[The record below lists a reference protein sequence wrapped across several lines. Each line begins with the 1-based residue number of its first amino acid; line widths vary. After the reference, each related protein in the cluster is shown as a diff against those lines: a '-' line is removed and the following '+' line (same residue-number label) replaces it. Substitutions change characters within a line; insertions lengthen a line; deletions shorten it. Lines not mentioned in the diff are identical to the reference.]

1 MGEKRSVA
9 IVGPSLSGK
18 TTLLESL
25 LFVTGAISRKG
36 SVKEANTV
44 GDASPEAR
52 ARQTSVE
59 ISAASTDVDGVTF
72 TFLDCPGSVEFWGE
86 TRQALVGVDATL
98 VVFEPVAERA
108 LTLAP
113 IFRVLDGLEIPHL
126 LFVNKMD
133 RTSEPLDNLVEA
145 VRAVAGHP
153 LVLQQFPIIEGES
166 LTGYVDLFTGKAYAY
181 KAGAGAQEIAVPEAV
196 KDGADAARTDSLEKL
211 ADFDDAL
218 LEKLL
223 EDQTPTEEEATAT
236 LRQAFAGNKVVPVF
250 FGATEQE
257 HGVRRLIAWLAEL
270 VPSPAATAGRRG
282 VDSAGDDLLAQVLKN
297 YMTAHGGKL
306 SLARI
311 WRGTVA
317 EGEVVNGFRVG
328 GVYRMLGQHQTKL
341 ERAEA
346 GDIVALGRLDD
357 VASGETLAKGHH
369 KPAQELERP
378 EPPNP
383 VYARAITAEKR
394 QDEVKLSGAVAKVLD
409 EDPSLSLEPSG
420 ETNQLLLWGQGEL
433 HLQVALDRLKN
444 RYNLPVKTERPKVP
458 YKEAI
463 RKGIKQHG
471 RFKRQT
477 GGHGMYGDVHLEI
490 KPLPRGSGF
499 QFHQTIAGGAVPKQ
513 YIPAVESGVIG
524 YLKKGPLGFPVVD
537 ISVTLFDGGYHE
549 VDSSEQS
556 FKLAARVAMSE
567 GMPRCDPILLEPIYH
582 VEISVP
588 SEFTSRVQRL
598 ISGRRGHILGF
609 EARSDWEQWDMVT
622 AHMPQA
628 ELHDLINE
636 LRSLTLGV
644 GGVSWRY
651 DHLTE
656 LTGRLADQIVAAA
669 AEERE
674 EQRG

>member
-25 LFVTGAISRKG
+25 LFVTGAIPRKG

-59 ISAASTDVDGVTF
+59 VSAASTDVKEVTF
-72 TFLDCPGSVEFWGE
+72 TFLDCPGSVEFAGE
-86 TRQALVGVDATL
+86 AGQVLVGVDAAL
-98 VVFEPVAERA
+98 VVFEPVAARA

-113 IFRVLDGLEIPHL
+113 IFRTLDAFEIPHL

-133 RTSEPLDNLVEA
+133 RMSEPLDNLLDA
-145 VRAVAGHP
+145 IRAVAGRP
-153 LVLQQFPIIEGES
+153 LVLQEFPIVEGES
-166 LTGYVDLFTGKAYAY
+166 LVGYVDLFTSKAYAY
-181 KAGAGAQEIAVPEAV
+181 KSGAAAEEIAVPAAV
-196 KDGADAARTDSLEKL
+196 KDGAETARTDSLEKL

-223 EDQTPTEEEATAT
+223 EDETPTEDEATAT
-236 LRQAFAGNKVVPVF
+236 LRQAFAGGKVVPVF
-250 FGATEQE
+250 FGAAEQE
-257 HGVRRLIAWLAEL
+257 HGVRRLMAWLAEL
-270 VPSPAATAGRRG
+270 VPPPAATAAKRG
-282 VDSAGDDLLAQVLKN
+282 VDSGGDDLLAQVLKN

-306 SLARI
+306 SLVRI

-328 GVYRMLGQHQTKL
+328 GVYRMLGQSQTKL
-341 ERAEA
+341 EHAEA
-346 GDIVALGRLDD
+346 GAIVALGRLDG
-357 VASGETLAKGHH
+357 VASGETLAKGGD
-369 KPAQELERP
+369 KPAEELDRP
-378 EPPNP
+378 EPPSP
-383 VYARAITAEKR
+383 VHALAVVAEKR
-394 QDEVKLSGAVAKVLD
+394 QDEVKLSGAIAKVLD
-409 EDPSLSLEPSG
+409 EDPSLSLEQNA
-420 ETNQLLLWGQGEL
+420 ETNQLLLWGQGNL
-433 HLQVALDRLKN
+433 HLQVVLDRLKN
-444 RYNLPVKTERPKVP
+444 RYNLPVKTEPPKVP

-477 GGHGMYGDVHLEI
+477 GGHGMFGDVDLEI
-490 KPLPRGSGF
+490 KPLSRGSGF
-499 QFHQTIAGGAVPKQ
+499 RFNNRIAGGRVPKQ
-513 YIPAVESGVIG
+513 YIPAVEAGVKEH
-524 YLKKGPLGFPVVD
+524 LQKGPLGFPVVD
-537 ISVTLFDGGYHE
+537 IQVTLFDGGHHE

-567 GMPRCDPILLEPIYH
+567 GMPKCDPVLLEPIFG

-588 SEFTSRVQRL
+588 SEFTAKVQRL

-609 EARSDWEQWDMVT
+609 EARADWKGWDTVT

-644 GGVSWRY
+644 GLASWRY
-651 DHLTE
+651 DRLSE
-656 LTGRLADQIVAAA
+656 LTGRLANEIIAQAR
-669 AEERE
+669 AEEE
-674 EQRG
+674 ERRG